1 MDKKELLRS
10 MLNNLINDRAE
21 EASMDFHNYLTP
33 KTREVSGIGGN
44 AYANGADD
52 IDTYDTTGESDTE

>member
-1 MDKKELLRS
+1 MTDKKELLRS
-10 MLNNLINDRAE
+10 MLNNLINDRTE

-44 AYANGADD
+44 AYADD
-52 IDTYDTTGESDTE
+52 IDTYEQE